1 MSMSPRDWSGTQMHK
16 ITLVCSAHRE
26 NGLCNAEELLKIL
39 LAIEPEV
46 IFEELRP
53 LEFDFYHRQGSVE
66 AHAITRYREYR
77 LFQYVPVD
85 RYETPKDP
93 LGERREFDLVFDR
106 VIQTSREYRELSQT
120 NDNDRVQQYGFKHL
134 NSVAYATASAR
145 MSEIEGETINR
156 AGDQRLIR
164 GLERWRHLIH
174 ERERE
179 MVNNIYEYC
188 RKNVFDTGV
197 FLVGAAHKTGIVK
210 EIEEYAGTE
219 AELIGW
225 KFYNGRSP

>member
-1 MSMSPRDWSGTQMHK
+1 MSMSRPDWPGTQMHE

-26 NGLCNAEELLKIL
+26 NGLCNAEELLEIL
-39 LAIEPEV
+39 RAIEPEV

-53 LEFDFYHRQGSVE
+53 SEFDLYYRQGGVE
-66 AHAITRYREYR
+66 AHAITRYREYK
-77 LFQYVPVD
+77 LFQHVPVD

-106 VIQTSREYRELSQT
+106 VIQTSQEYRELSQN

-134 NSVAYATASAR
+134 NSVAYATMSAR
-145 MSEIEGETINR
+145 MSEIEDETINT

-179 MVNNIYEYC
+179 MVSNIYEYC

-210 EIEEYAGTE
+210 QIEKYAGVE

-225 KFYNGRSP
+225 KFYDGLSP